1 MTNEELMIADAE
13 YWFGTLS
20 GGELSEFA
28 GEGGIARIAALDEF
42 YGCKRNAEGEH
53 MNFIDFQHRSWFAL
67 LIAEVEKDPEDV
79 ANWPFPVVHGSIPE

>member
-1 MTNEELMIADAE
+1 MTNEELMQADAE

-28 GEGGIARIAALDEF
+28 GEGGIARIAALDGF
-42 YGCKRNAEGEH
+42 YGCKMNAEGEL
-53 MNFIDFQHRSWFAL
+53 MNPVDFHHRSWFSL
-67 LIAEVEKDPEDV
+67 FIAEVEKDPEDV

>member
-20 GGELSEFA
+20 GGELVA
-28 GEGGIARIAALDEF
+28 MATMGGIARIAALDEF
-42 YGCKRNAEGEH
+42 YGCKTNAEGEH
-53 MNFIDFQHRSWFAL
+53 MNFIDFQHHSWFAL